1 MSQLTPMMAQY
12 RQIKEKHQDCIL
24 MYRLGD
30 FYEMFFEDALEASKI
45 LHIALTGRGKGDGKA
60 PMCGVPFHAVNQYL
74 TKLTK
79 AGKKVAICDQM
90 TAPDGKGIVQREVVR
105 IVTPGTTFDEN
116 ILERKANNYV
126 AAVVFEKG
134 KFALA
139 FSDVTTG
146 EFRVTELCEAKDLES
161 EMMRIRPAECI
172 YNEGDE
178 NLKKF
183 LGRFEDLICFPHQY
197 FGEPENEL
205 KKNFQI
211 QSLAVFGLEK
221 HEMAVSAA
229 AMLMNYLKET
239 QRAELKHIQK
249 ILFYKISEFM
259 PLDEACIRN
268 LELFFTNRD
277 GKTEGSLIG
286 VLDQTMTPMG
296 GRMMRSW
303 LMHPLLTKEK
313 IEDRLNRIEVFVN
326 DSKMLRE
333 ARDVLKD
340 IYDIERLVS
349 RLSLGSGNARD
360 LNALKESL
368 KSIPR
373 LREIVGEREGLNPLP
388 ELAEKIESA
397 IVDEAPISV
406 RDGGMIRDGFNSEI
420 DELRKISV
428 AGKTFL
434 KDLQEREVK
443 RSGIN
448 SLKVRFNKV
457 FGYYIEIS
465 KVNLANVPADY
476 IRKQTLVNAERFITP
491 ELKEYEEKVLTAEE
505 RIKELEYE
513 LFYQV
518 RMEVVK
524 EIVNLQ
530 KLAGAVATLDT
541 LTNLAF
547 VAGNNRYC
555 KPKIVESGE
564 IGISGGRHPVV
575 EQMSLQKNF
584 VPNDCVLNKD
594 EKFQL
599 ITGPNMGGKSTYL
612 RQVAL
617 IVLMAQIGSYVPAES
632 AIIGVVDRI
641 FTRVGASDNLVR
653 GESTFM
659 VEMHEASYILNNAT
673 EKSLIILDEIGRG
686 TSTYDGVSIAWAIME
701 FIHDQIGAK
710 TLFATHYHELI
721 ELADRLDRAVNLSVA
736 VRENENEGVVFLYK
750 VVNGGVDKS
759 YGIEV
764 AKLAGLPVEVV
775 SRARGVLEE
784 LESKHIQKSR
794 VSKDQIP
801 MFETDGARKHA
812 GLINELKGMDVNKMT
827 PMEAIRRL
835 DEIKKKLGAL

>member
-1 MSQLTPMMAQY
+1 MMAQY

-835 DEIKKKLGAL
+835 DEIKKKL

>member
-1 MSQLTPMMAQY
+1 
-12 RQIKEKHQDCIL
+12 

-45 LHIALTGRGKGDGKA
+45 LQIALTGRGKGEGKA

-116 ILERKANNYV
+116 ILEGKANNYV
-126 AAVVFEKG
+126 ACVVFEKG

-146 EFRVTELCEAKDLES
+146 EFRVTEVNDLKDLQS
-161 EMMRIRPAECI
+161 EIMRIRPAECI
-172 YNEGDE
+172 YAEGDE
-178 NLKKF
+178 SLKRF
-183 LGRFEDLICFPHQY
+183 LSGFEDISCFPHQY
-197 FGEPENEL
+197 FGEPEAEL
-205 KKNFQI
+205 KKNFQT

-221 HEMAVSAA
+221 HETAIATA
-229 AMLMNYLKET
+229 AMLLNYLKDT
-239 QRAELKHIQK
+239 QRTDLKHIQK

-277 GKTEGSLIG
+277 GKTDGSLIG

-296 GRMMRSW
+296 GRMIRKW

-313 IEDRLNRIEVFVN
+313 IENRLNDVETFVN
-326 DSKMLRE
+326 NSKVMRE
-333 ARDVLKD
+333 IRDLLKN

-368 KSIPR
+368 KLIPK
-373 LREIVGEREGLNPLP
+373 LREISGERTDLNPLQS
-388 ELAEKIESA
+388 LVEKIERS

-428 AGKTFL
+428 TGKTFL
-434 KDLQEREVK
+434 KDLQEREIR

-465 KVNLANVPADY
+465 NANLSNVPAEY
-476 IRKQTLVNAERFITP
+476 IRKQTLVNAERYITP
-491 ELKEYEEKVLTAEE
+491 ELKEYEEKVLSAEDKIRE
-505 RIKELEYE
+505 MEYE
-513 LFYQV
+513 IFYQI

-524 EIVNLQ
+524 EIVHLQ
-530 KLAGAVATLDT
+530 KLAEAVAGLDT
-541 LTNLAF
+541 VTTLAF
-547 VAGNNRYC
+547 VASKNRYC
-555 KPKIVESGE
+555 KPKIYENAE
-564 IGISGGRHPVV
+564 IKIVGGRHPVL
-575 EQMSLQKNF
+575 EQLSLQKNF
-584 VPNDCVLNKD
+584 VPNDCILNVD
-594 EKFQL
+594 RKFQL

-617 IVLMAQIGSYVPAES
+617 IVLMAQIGSYVPADE
-632 AIIGVVDRI
+632 AEIGLVDRV

-659 VEMHEASYILNNAT
+659 VEMQETGYILNNAT
-673 EKSLIILDEIGRG
+673 ERSLIILDEVGRG
-686 TSTYDGVSIAWAIME
+686 TSTYDGVSIAWAISE
-701 FIHDQIGAK
+701 FFHDRIGAK

-721 ELADRLDRAVNLSVA
+721 ELADKMEKAVNLSVA

-750 VVNGGVDKS
+750 IVEGGVDKS

-764 AKLAGLPVEVV
+764 AKLAGLP
-775 SRARGVLEE
+775 SDLIGRARAVLEE
-784 LESKHIQKSR
+784 LESKHIQKSQ
-794 VSKDQIP
+794 VSKNQIP
-801 MFETDGARKHA
+801 MFESDNDRKHA
-812 GLINELKGMDVNKMT
+812 GLISELKGLDVNKMT
-827 PMEAIRRL
+827 PLEAIQRL
-835 DEIKKKLGAL
+835 GEIKKKL